1 MFPIKEW
8 KEVNGKLTMTHLF
21 SYGTQCAKMCSFCVK
36 KTAKSRLR
44 AGNLKRKLQVRY
56 RNPSFS
62 LSCSPAITGSR
73 GEDDVSISWRDDLY
87 NGREL
92 DIAVNPERMTIE
104 ELEDLMFCNKNVEIF
119 DK

>member
-1 MFPIKEW
+1 
-8 KEVNGKLTMTHLF
+8 
-21 SYGTQCAKMCSFCVK
+21 MCSFCVK
-36 KTAKSRLR
+36 KTAKYQHQTET
-44 AGNLKRKLQVRY
+44 LKRKLQVRY
-56 RNPSFS
+56 RNPSFP

-92 DIAVNPERMTIE
+92 DIAVNPELMSIE